1 MTDADEEVV
10 NWERSGG
17 HLSTERDKSE
27 GHEKNQLK
35 GGGHSDVVNAK
46 ISRSRPRPRPQPSK
60 PRPGH
65 SRPRLRPI
73 LAYGHRK
80 NKIRSTS
87 DSLTG

>member
-35 GGGHSDVVNAK
+35 GGGSQWCSQRQNLKIKAK
-46 ISRSRPRPRPQPSK
+46 AETSTLKAKARTFEAKAKANFSIRP
-60 PRPGH
+60 
-65 SRPRLRPI
+65 
-73 LAYGHRK
+73 
-80 NKIRSTS
+80 
-87 DSLTG
+87 

>member
-35 GGGHSDVVNAK
+35 GGVTVM
-46 ISRSRPRPRPQPSK
+46 
-60 PRPGH
+60 
-65 SRPRLRPI
+65 
-73 LAYGHRK
+73 
-80 NKIRSTS
+80 
-87 DSLTG
+87 